1 MYKTDFPVI
10 INLPQRFTATISAK
24 VRRHVFSAVSHN
36 IRIAGARGHVRSS
49 AMNVTLFG
57 DHIFPYGDLK
67 RKIQSPVGACLKK
80 LISDPA
86 FAIKPTLSFFSRVG
100 EGQTTHFCRGFSRGL
115 GVQLQQGRY
124 FSAWRSR
131 E

>member
-10 INLPQRFTATISAK
+10 RNLPQRFTATISAK

-80 LISDPA
+80 LISDPVTTKLAMLTKLA
-86 FAIKPTLSFFSRVG
+86 FSEYKL
-100 EGQTTHFCRGFSRGL
+100 
-115 GVQLQQGRY
+115 Y
-124 FSAWRSR
+124 FSTMSGLQHMIINYIQ
-131 E
+131 